1 METGKDAT
9 NVALVLTERALL
21 AEPYPS
27 PVQVSLLVHV
37 LRDRICGY
45 IYRAPLSPIG
55 ISDK

>member
-21 AEPYPS
+21 AEHVQVQ
-27 PVQVSLLVHV
+27 VQVSFLVFV
-37 LRDRICGY
+37 LPDRIFGY
-45 IYRAPLSPIG
+45 IYLAPLSPIG